1 MQTERKILRYVGWVL
16 QGLAV
21 LILIG
26 GLIGALVLRGIGG
39 PDVPAMVGMVRGMLA
54 WVTFF
59 AGLINFLLLFAAG
72 GVVSLII
79 NIEENTSA
87 TAVHT
92 MRLATR
98 SGLKS

>member
-1 MQTERKILRYVGWVL
+1 LQTERKILRYIGWVL

-39 PDVPAMVGMVRGMLA
+39 SDVPAIVGTLRGMLA
-54 WVTFF
+54 WGAFF

-72 GVVSLII
+72 GVVSLVIS
-79 NIEENTSA
+79 IEENTSA

-98 SGLKS
+98 SGSES